1 MKSDI
6 EIAREAA
13 LLPIAEVAEK
23 LGLKEED
30 YDCYGK
36 YKAKIKIRPASSDGR
51 LVLVTAMNPTPFGEG
66 KTTVSIGLADAFHKL
81 GIKVCLAL
89 REPSLGPVFGIKGG
103 ACGGGYSQ
111 IAPMED
117 INLHFNGDL
126 HAVTYANDLLSAL
139 IDNHIMQ
146 GNELGI
152 DKVVWTRCI
161 DLNDRALRV
170 TDVALGGVKNGVPRR
185 DGFVITAASEMM
197 AILCLADS
205 LSDLK
210 RRLGNILIGYDKSG
224 KEITVSDLACQD
236 SLAILLK
243 DALNPNL
250 VQTLEGTPAI
260 VHGGPFANIAHG
272 CNTVTATR
280 MALAL
285 SSVTVTEAGFGAE
298 LGAEKFF
305 DIKCRKTGLN
315 PSATVL
321 VITLRSIKHN
331 AGVPADKITLP
342 DEEAIK
348 KGFAN
353 VARHIKNLRS
363 EFSQNVVVALNRF
376 PTDTPEEIALA
387 EKLCKEE
394 NVGFAVSEGF
404 AKGGEGCINLAE
416 AVLSAM
422 EKPSV
427 LTLTY
432 DDNYTIKQK
441 IEAVATKIYGAKAVT
456 YSENAEKTLAAL
468 DEKYRSFPVCI
479 AKTQYSFSADPT
491 LLGAPENFD
500 LNVEEIMVRAGAEFI
515 VVRCG
520 QMLLMP
526 GLSKQPNAMKMTI
539 DDDGTVNGLM

>member
-170 TDVALGGVKNGVPRR
+170 ADVALGGVKNGVPRR

-210 RRLGNILIGYDKSG
+210 RR
-224 KEITVSDLACQD
+224 
-236 SLAILLK
+236 
-243 DALNPNL
+243 
-250 VQTLEGTPAI
+250 
-260 VHGGPFANIAHG
+260 
-272 CNTVTATR
+272 
-280 MALAL
+280 
-285 SSVTVTEAGFGAE
+285 SS
-298 LGAEKFF
+298 
-305 DIKCRKTGLN
+305 
-315 PSATVL
+315 SAT
-321 VITLRSIKHN
+321 TSRARKSPFQTS
-331 AGVPADKITLP
+331 PARTVWLFCSRTPLTPISCRPWKEPLP
-342 DEEAIK
+342 
-348 KGFAN
+348 
-353 VARHIKNLRS
+353 
-363 EFSQNVVVALNRF
+363 
-376 PTDTPEEIALA
+376 
-387 EKLCKEE
+387 
-394 NVGFAVSEGF
+394 
-404 AKGGEGCINLAE
+404 
-416 AVLSAM
+416 
-422 EKPSV
+422 
-427 LTLTY
+427 
-432 DDNYTIKQK
+432 
-441 IEAVATKIYGAKAVT
+441 
-456 YSENAEKTLAAL
+456 
-468 DEKYRSFPVCI
+468 
-479 AKTQYSFSADPT
+479 
-491 LLGAPENFD
+491 
-500 LNVEEIMVRAGAEFI
+500 
-515 VVRCG
+515 
-520 QMLLMP
+520 
-526 GLSKQPNAMKMTI
+526 
-539 DDDGTVNGLM
+539 

>member
-13 LLPIAEVAEK
+13 LLPIAEVAGK

-36 YKAKIKIRPASSDGR
+36 YKAKIKTRPASSSGR
-51 LVLVTAMNPTPFGEG
+51 LILVTAMNPTPFGEG
-66 KTTVSIGLADAFHKL
+66 KTTVSIGLADAFHKM
-81 GIKVCLAL
+81 GKKVCLAL

-111 IAPMED
+111 VAPMDD

-170 TDVALGGVKNGVPRR
+170 ADVALGGVKNGVPRR

-285 SSVTVTEAGFGAE
+285 SDVTVTEAGFGAE

-305 DIKCRKTGLN
+305 DIKCRKTGLV

-342 DEEAIK
+342 DGEAIR

-376 PTDTPEEIALA
+376 PTDTAEEIALA
-387 EKLCKEE
+387 EKLCKEQ

-404 AKGGEGCINLAE
+404 SKGGAGCINLAE
-416 AVLSAM
+416 AVISAM
-422 EKPSV
+422 EKPSA

-432 DDNYTIKQK
+432 EDNCSVKQK
-441 IEAVATKIYGAKAVT
+441 IEAVAKKIYGAKSVT
-456 YSENAEKTLAAL
+456 YSENAEKTLASL
-468 DEKYRSFPVCI
+468 NEKYRSFPVCI
-479 AKTQYSFSADPT
+479 AKTQYSFSADPS

-526 GLSKQPNAMKMTI
+526 GLSKLPNAMKMTI